1 MNTTQPKPIHVSG
14 YVRNKK
20 EIEAAKRA
28 AKQTDKA
35 NTLFAVMILGSTIVI
50 LAIIFWQVTTAI
62 MATVLAGI
70 IAKRRIAK
78 IAEARRAEQELNINY
93 YWRRNWYDTLL
104 SR

>member
-28 AKQTDKA
+28 ADQTDKA
-35 NTLFAVMILGSTIVI
+35 NTVFAAMILGSVLVI
-50 LAIIFWQVTTAI
+50 LAIIFWQVTITI
-62 MATVLAGI
+62 MVTMLAGI

-78 IAEARRAEQELNINY
+78 VIEARRAEAQLNINY